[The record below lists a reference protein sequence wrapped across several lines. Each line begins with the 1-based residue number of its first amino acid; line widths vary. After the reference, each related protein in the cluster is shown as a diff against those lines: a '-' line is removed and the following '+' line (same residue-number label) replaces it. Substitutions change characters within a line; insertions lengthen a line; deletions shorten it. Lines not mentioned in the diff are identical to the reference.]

1 MVDIDKYLTRYNLL
15 HEPQYTRFKDAF
27 SEFYLAQ
34 KDRYKTSI
42 KEIYSTRIF
51 PSRVKANGEHYVIV
65 DYHFAN
71 MFSYYST
78 FYLCFSNQLP
88 FELDKER
95 VKLLIKNLIILSQA
109 SLQED
114 IPGLALSFAEEYIRN
129 GGIFKKYDS
138 LLNLENKNHILN
150 QVEIFAN
157 MFTIYHETGHIRYNE
172 LEKAENGYW
181 NFMNYLEWWCSCT
194 DTTFSK
200 NPIELKRVFEKNEKS
215 TLEELYCDFHAV
227 VGIID
232 DVKRVCNNN
241 LSDYEMARLTI
252 NSIMLAVE
260 FQALLVQ
267 NRIQWKRMYY
277 HYNNMYE
284 KEKRMQLAI
293 RREFDHYQIRF
304 SLLLLMATHSV
315 GQEFKLDKWIDLYKG
330 ANVFDETSIEL
341 LNDFSERIM
350 ERTRWNEL
358 HYSEQEM
365 SKMRNL
371 LLRWV

>member
-15 HEPQYTRFKDAF
+15 HESQYTRFKDAF
-27 SEFYLAQ
+27 IEFYQAQ
-34 KDRYKTSI
+34 EDRYKTSI

-51 PSRVKANGEHYVIV
+51 PSRVKANGEHYIIV

-71 MFSYYST
+71 MFCYYST
-78 FYLCFSNQLP
+78 FYLCFSDRLP

-129 GGIFKKYDS
+129 GEIFKKYDS
-138 LLNLENKNHILN
+138 LLDLENKNHILN
-150 QVEIFAN
+150 RVEIFAN
-157 MFTIYHETGHIRYNE
+157 MFTIYHEAGHIRYNE
-172 LEKAENGYW
+172 LENAENSIGD
-181 NFMNYLEWWCSCT
+181 FLNYLEWWCSCV
-194 DTTFSK
+194 DTTFSQ
-200 NPIELKRVFEKNEKS
+200 NPIELKRVFEKDEKS
-215 TLEELYCDFHAV
+215 TLEELYCDLHAV

-232 DVKRVCNNN
+232 DVKRVCHNN
-241 LSDYEMARLTI
+241 LSDYEMAILTI
-252 NSIMLAVE
+252 DSIMLAVE

-284 KEKRMQLAI
+284 KEERMQIAI
-293 RREFDHYQIRF
+293 RKEFDHYQIRF
-304 SLLLLMATHSV
+304 SLLLLMVTYGV
-315 GQEFKLDKWIDLYKG
+315 GQEFKYDKGLNLYKG
-330 ANVFDETSIEL
+330 SDVFDEISIEL

-350 ERTRWNEL
+350 ERAGWNEL

>member
-15 HEPQYTRFKDAF
+15 YEPQYTRFKDAF
-27 SEFYLAQ
+27 IEFYRAQ

-51 PSRVKANGEHYVIV
+51 PSRVKANGEDYVIV

-71 MFSYYST
+71 LFSYYST
-78 FYLCFSNQLP
+78 FCLCFSNQLS

-95 VKLLIKNLIILSQA
+95 VKLLVKNLIILSQA

-129 GGIFKKYDS
+129 GEILKKYDS
-138 LLNLENKNHILN
+138 LLNLRNKNHILN
-150 QVEIFAN
+150 QVDIFAN
-157 MFTIYHETGHIRYNE
+157 MFTIYHEAGHIRYNE
-172 LEKAENGYW
+172 LEKAKNGYW
-181 NFMNYLEWWCSCT
+181 DFKEYLKWCCSCV

-200 NPIELKRVFEKNEKS
+200 NPVELKIVFEKDEKP
-215 TLEELYCDFHAV
+215 TLEELYCDLHAV

-232 DVKRVCNNN
+232 DVKRICHNN

-252 NSIMLAVE
+252 DSIMLAVE

-267 NRIQWKRMYY
+267 NRMQWKRMYY

-284 KEKRMQLAI
+284 KEERIQVAI
-293 RREFDHYQIRF
+293 QREFDHYQIRF
-304 SLLLLMATHSV
+304 SLLLFVAIHSV
-315 GQEFKLDKWIDLYKG
+315 ELEFKLDKWLDLYKG
-330 ANVFDETSIEL
+330 SDMCDETSVEL

-350 ERTRWNEL
+350 ERARWNEL

>member
-15 HEPQYTRFKDAF
+15 HELQYTRFKDVF
-27 SEFYLAQ
+27 IEFYRAQ

-51 PSRVKANGEHYVIV
+51 PSRVKVNGEHYIIV

-71 MFSYYST
+71 MFIYYST
-78 FYLCFSNQLP
+78 FCLCFSNQVS

-95 VKLLIKNLIILSQA
+95 VKLLVKNLIILSQA

-114 IPGLALSFAEEYIRN
+114 IPSLALSFAEEYIRN
-129 GGIFKKYDS
+129 GEIFKKYDS
-138 LLNLENKNHILN
+138 LLNLRNMNYILN
-150 QVEIFAN
+150 QVDIFAN

-172 LEKAENGYW
+172 LEKTNNGYW
-181 NFMNYLEWWCSCT
+181 DFMEYLEWCCSCV

-200 NPIELKRVFEKNEKS
+200 NPVELKKVFEKDEKP
-215 TLEELYCDFHAV
+215 TLEELYCDLHAV

-232 DVKRVCNNN
+232 DVKRVCHNN

-252 NSIMLAVE
+252 DSIMLAVE

-267 NRIQWKRMYY
+267 NRMQWKRMYY

-284 KEKRMQLAI
+284 KEERMQVAI

-304 SLLLLMATHSV
+304 SLLLFVAIHSV
-315 GQEFKLDKWIDLYKG
+315 ELEFELDKWFDLYKG
-330 ANVFDETSIEL
+330 SDVCDETSVEL

-350 ERTRWNEL
+350 ERARWNGL

-365 SKMRNL
+365 GKMRNL

>member
-15 HEPQYTRFKDAF
+15 HEPQYTRFKDVF
-27 SEFYLAQ
+27 VEFYQAQ
-34 KDRYKTSI
+34 KNRYKTSI

-51 PSRVKANGEHYVIV
+51 PSRVKANGEHYIIV

-114 IPGLALSFAEEYIRN
+114 IPSLALSLAEEYIRN
-129 GGIFKKYDS
+129 GAIFKKYDS
-138 LLNLENKNHILN
+138 LLDLENKNHILN

-157 MFTIYHETGHIRYNE
+157 MFTIYHEAGHIRYNE
-172 LEKAENGYW
+172 LENAENGYGD
-181 NFMNYLEWWCSCT
+181 FVDYLEWCCSCV
-194 DTTFSK
+194 DTTFSQ
-200 NPIELKRVFEKNEKS
+200 NPIELKRVFEKNEQP
-215 TLEELYCDFHAV
+215 TLEELYCDLHAV
-227 VGIID
+227 VGIKD
-232 DVKRVCNNN
+232 DVKRVCQNH

-252 NSIMLAVE
+252 DSIMLAVE
-260 FQALLVQ
+260 FQGLLIQ
-267 NRIQWKRMYY
+267 NRLQWKSMYY

-284 KEKRMQLAI
+284 KEEQMQLAI
-293 RREFDHYQIRF
+293 RREFDHYQIRL
-304 SLLLLMATHSV
+304 SSLLLMATHGV
-315 GQEFKLDKWIDLYKG
+315 GQEFKIDKWIDLYKG
-330 ANVFDETSIEL
+330 SNIFDEISIEL

-358 HYSEQEM
+358 HYSEQDM
-365 SKMRNL
+365 IKMRNL

>member
-15 HEPQYTRFKDAF
+15 HEPKYTRFKGAF
-27 SEFYLAQ
+27 VEFYRTQ
-34 KDRYKTSI
+34 EDRYKTSI

-51 PSRVKANGEHYVIV
+51 PSRVKANGEHYIIV
-65 DYHFAN
+65 DYHFTN

-88 FELDKER
+88 FKLDEER

-129 GGIFKKYDS
+129 GEIFKKYDS
-138 LLNLENKNHILN
+138 LLDLENKNHILN

-157 MFTIYHETGHIRYNE
+157 MFTIYHEAGHIRYNE
-172 LEKAENGYW
+172 LENAENGYDD
-181 NFMNYLEWWCSCT
+181 FMDYLEWWCSCS
-194 DTTFSK
+194 DATFSQ
-200 NPIELKRVFEKNEKS
+200 NSVELKRVFEKDEQP
-215 TLEELYCDFHAV
+215 TLEELYCDLHAV
-227 VGIID
+227 VGIKD
-232 DVKRVCNNN
+232 DVKRVCHNK

-252 NSIMLAVE
+252 DSIMLAVE
-260 FQALLVQ
+260 FQGLLIQ
-267 NRIQWKRMYY
+267 NKLQWKKMYY

-284 KEKRMQLAI
+284 KEKRAQLAI

-304 SLLLLMATHSV
+304 SSLLLMATHGV
-315 GQEFKLDKWIDLYKG
+315 GQEFKIDKWIDLYKG
-330 ANVFDETSIEL
+330 SNVFDETSIEL
-341 LNDFSERIM
+341 LNDFSERII
-350 ERTRWNEL
+350 ERARWNEL